1 MTYFDQLIH
10 YFNEHVEELA
20 ETYFKSQKL
29 DMELTK
35 DNKKDIVNMH
45 TATVNEWKNNFS
57 AALNKDRL
65 YHKPCGFLN
74 DQQIWLVGVQCRYMV
89 DKVLRFD
96 HVDFL
101 KAVK

>member
-1 MTYFDQLIH
+1 
-10 YFNEHVEELA
+10 
-20 ETYFKSQKL
+20 
-29 DMELTK
+29 MELTK
-35 DNKKDIVNMH
+35 DNKKDIINMH